1 MAGTGKLTDAAK
13 LTDAGTSR
21 GADGTKAA
29 SDRDSIASATP
40 LADVDA
46 APAEN
51 GGPDGGVP
59 LIFEESS
66 PGRRGVDSK
75 DGAASEARALEILGS
90 ELCRTDIE
98 GFPELSEPQVLRHFL
113 RLSQLNFGQAL
124 QFYPLGSCTM
134 KYNPVLN
141 DEMAALPGFANLHP
155 STPAR
160 LAQGALELMAR
171 MEAAL
176 AEISG
181 MDAVS
186 LAPAAG
192 AQGELAG
199 LLMIRAWEEHRGHVR
214 RKVIIPDTAH
224 GTNPASCTL
233 AGFEVIVAPSGRR
246 GYLEASDIRRLLSD
260 DVAALMVTNPNTLGI
275 FEPEIQEIAA
285 ALHQRGAMLY
295 LDGANMNA
303 LLGVAKPG
311 DMGADIVHINLHKTF
326 STPHGGGGPGA
337 GPVAVKKH
345 LEPFLPYPRIVK
357 RGRGAARH
365 GGDARND
372 PAVEEARS
380 DPDNQDNP
388 WEFDY
393 DRPLSIG
400 RLRSF
405 HGNFGMLV
413 RAYSYILAMGGDGL
427 AAASRHAIM
436 NAAYVRKRLAA
447 HFPSATTEPTM
458 HECVLIHNLDQMTGV
473 STLDIAKRLLDF
485 GVHPPTIYFPLVVHG
500 ALMIEP
506 TETESRETLE
516 SFIATMERIYAEAL
530 ANPEMVKASPHALKL
545 RRIDEVS
552 AARRPVLRWTSKSS

>member
-1 MAGTGKLTDAAK
+1 MMADEAKTALTGNPGRDLEQTP
-13 LTDAGTSR
+13 
-21 GADGTKAA
+21 AA
-29 SDRDSIASATP
+29 SDVRAVA
-40 LADVDA
+40 L
-46 APAEN
+46 
-51 GGPDGGVP
+51 
-59 LIFEESS
+59 LFEESAA
-66 PGRRGVDSK
+66 GRSGTDVP
-75 DGAASEARALEILGS
+75 ARAIGELDAAAILS
-90 ELCRTDIE
+90 AELCRDDIP
-98 GFPELSEPQVLRHFL
+98 GFPELSEPQVMRHFL

-141 DEMAALPGFANLHP
+141 DEMAALAGFANLHP
-155 STPAR
+155 GTPAR
-160 LAQGALELMAR
+160 LAQGALELMHR

-199 LLMIRAWEEHRGHVR
+199 LLMIRAWEEHRGKVR

-233 AGFEVIVAPSGRR
+233 AGFDVVVAPSGPR
-246 GYLEASDIRRLLSD
+246 GYLEAGEIRRMMSD

-285 ALHQRGAMLY
+285 ILHERGAMLY

-337 GPVAVKKH
+337 GPVAVKAH
-345 LEPFLPYPRIVK
+345 LEPFLPFPRITQ
-357 RGRGAARH
+357 RDGEWAY
-365 GGDARND
+365 
-372 PAVEEARS
+372 
-380 DPDNQDNP
+380 
-388 WEFDY
+388 DY

-413 RAYSYILAMGGDGL
+413 RAYTYILAMGGDGL
-427 AAASRHAIM
+427 A
-436 NAAYVRKRLAA
+436 
-447 HFPSATTEPTM
+447 
-458 HECVLIHNLDQMTGV
+458 Q
-473 STLDIAKRLLDF
+473 
-485 GVHPPTIYFPLVVHG
+485 
-500 ALMIEP
+500 
-506 TETESRETLE
+506 
-516 SFIATMERIYAEAL
+516 
-530 ANPEMVKASPHALKL
+530 
-545 RRIDEVS
+545 
-552 AARRPVLRWTSKSS
+552 